1 MSEIFTEEQFTRL
14 SDEIDKQLIELQNL
28 SVSGMKGGEK
38 KTPGELPEK
47 QCEIIKKNTG
57 EQPETFLKKFTVE
70 AKKDLCEEDGMLY
83 KQWKK
88 WSDLSNKDVLQ
99 SFGSVLVGMG
109 IGAGNLEILAV
120 AVGVVVIH
128 IGVRV
133 ICKEYTKNENAS

>member
-57 EQPETFLKKFTVE
+57 EQPETFLKKF
-70 AKKDLCEEDGMLY
+70 ARSARKDLCQEKGVLF
-83 KQWKK
+83 KQWKR
-88 WSDLSNKDVLQ
+88 WGDLDNKDVLEK
-99 SFGSVLVGMG
+99 FGAALIAMG
-109 IGAGNLEILAV
+109 FTGSLLQILAV
-120 AVGVVVIH
+120 STAVLVLH
-128 IGVRV
+128 ISLKTF
-133 ICKEYTKNENAS
+133 CDEYSD